1 MIPNQRIIDLMDP
14 KDREENLP
22 KPIRLTSSER
32 RAADERKAELAMH
45 NQFSAYL
52 NLRKAVFGYVHANP
66 RKRSTIRR
74 GWPDFTVFCKVML
87 GPRPK
92 TAAALIEF
100 KAVGGRIS
108 PDQLQCFGELSAAGI
123 DVVIC
128 TTTGDAIEQLIEY
141 FELPKEALV

>member
-1 MIPNQRIIDLMDP
+1 MIPTQRQIDLMDP
-14 KDREENLP
+14 KDRAQLP
-22 KPIRLTSSER
+22 RAIRLTSSER

-45 NQFSAYL
+45 DEFCSYL

-74 GWPDFTVFCKVML
+74 GWPDFTVCCKIMA

-100 KAVGGRIS
+100 KALGGRIS
-108 PDQLQCFGELSAAGI
+108 PDQFHCFGELTAAGI

-128 TTTGDAIEQLIEY
+128 TTAGDAIEHLIEY
-141 FELPKEALV
+141 FELPREALV